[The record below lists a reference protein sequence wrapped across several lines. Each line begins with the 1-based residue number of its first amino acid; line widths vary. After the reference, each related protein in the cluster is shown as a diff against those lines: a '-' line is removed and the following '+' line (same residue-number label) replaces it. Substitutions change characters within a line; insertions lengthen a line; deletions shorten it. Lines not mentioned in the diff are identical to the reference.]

1 MAGGG
6 CERQNP
12 KFSEEEG
19 EKKNTRPRRSVTQP
33 PQLCIAPLVHF
44 ASELLVFLSSVR
56 RITETHSC
64 PAFSVFF
71 FFQQQQQKNP
81 DGMSDAEGQRA
92 VPADDDAQIV
102 DVTPQPVCRAHPP
115 THTIFVVL
123 HTHFGSPCT
132 PNRAT
137 TLVCKCSPFFPLSFP
152 THTHG
157 SRLCDTRLQPRQR
170 SPLSTRARG
179 QEAAGP
185 QRRRRRRRRAWTSW
199 STRTWWWTSLC
210 R

>member
-1 MAGGG
+1 MSDKIHSSRKKKGKRKTQDPDVQSLNRHNSVLPPFSTLLLN
-6 CERQNP
+6 CLC
-12 KFSEEEG
+12 FSHLSEESQ
-19 EKKNTRPRRSVTQP
+19 KLIHVR
-33 PQLCIAPLVHF
+33 H
-44 ASELLVFLSSVR
+44 FLS
-56 RITETHSC
+56 
-64 PAFSVFF
+64 FSSFNNNK
-71 FFQQQQQKNP
+71 KNP